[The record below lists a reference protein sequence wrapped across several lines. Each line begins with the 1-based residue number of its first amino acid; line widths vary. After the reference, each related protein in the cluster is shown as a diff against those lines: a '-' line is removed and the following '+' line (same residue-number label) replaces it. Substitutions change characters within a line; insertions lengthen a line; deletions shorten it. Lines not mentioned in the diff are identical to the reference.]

1 MRILSASQHA
11 TVKKMKT
18 GKANG
23 KASKITISVWRP
35 VWSKL
40 EKRLEKGCL
49 KRDAYIGM
57 LINRELDYL
66 QDEMPIANSKE
77 AENFIQKQIRALL
90 EQNFTPLS
98 IALQP
103 DVAQKLEKVCADR
116 RIIRDAFFNR
126 LFLFLAFGPEIAGLL
141 LFRGM
146 DDDEDGKWELT
157 SWTRSVWSEYKHED
171 QFFWNVFDPFRA
183 NQDPLWAVRAC
194 FEIIEDRD
202 SPKYVDWIDPR
213 TKQVVKMTKSVADH
227 VLHLPYRF
235 YTAVLTDQ
243 DLPKKAKGPTRHA
256 AQGKSGIQ
264 GEERAYHNLYGLNCY
279 LPDFHV
285 PGQKDKEAVEKANND
300 LLSNLLL

>member
-1 MRILSASQHA
+1 ME
-11 TVKKMKT
+11 MKT
-18 GKANG
+18 GKAKG
-23 KASKITISVWRP
+23 KASKITISVWQP

-40 EKRLEKGCL
+40 EKRLETGCL
-49 KRDAYIGM
+49 KRDAYIGA

-66 QDEMPIANSKE
+66 QEEMPIANSE
-77 AENFIQKQIRALL
+77 AAENFIEKQIRALL

-103 DVAQKLEKVCADR
+103 EVAQKLEKVCADR
-116 RIIRDAFFNR
+116 RIVRDAFFNR
-126 LFLFLAFGPEIAGLL
+126 LFLFLAFGPQIAGLL

-146 DDDEDGKWELT
+146 DAEGEEWTST
-157 SWTRSVWSEYKHED
+157 SWTRSVWSEYKYED
-171 QFFWNVFDPFRA
+171 PFFWNVFDPFRA

-194 FEIIEDRD
+194 FEIIEERDRPD
-202 SPKYVDWIDPR
+202 YVDWIDPR
-213 TKQVVKMTKSVADH
+213 TKQVVKMAKLVPDH

-243 DLPKKAKGPTRHA
+243 DLLKTAKGPTRHA
-256 AQGKSGIQ
+256 AQGKGGLQ

-285 PGQKDKEAVEKANND
+285 PGQEDKKVVDMATDD
-300 LLSNLLL
+300 LLSNLLLEPQT